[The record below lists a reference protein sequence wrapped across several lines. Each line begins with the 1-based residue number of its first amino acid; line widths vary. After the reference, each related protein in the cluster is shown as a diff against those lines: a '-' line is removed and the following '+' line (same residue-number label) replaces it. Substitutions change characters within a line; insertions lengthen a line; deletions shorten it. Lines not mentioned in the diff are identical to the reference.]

1 MATDIENQLDNE
13 DLGPV
18 EANEPLLPK
27 PPHDRSSNKSS
38 RRSRNRRSLEVIELD
53 DIPPII
59 KSANGNIFWADEQCT
74 RRVGLTSTEARLF
87 LKLLQTD
94 EPENYNYQD
103 YKEMFDDFGAEQARL
118 KELVKGLPWYKLDT
132 YRQRGIWKARIE
144 WLERMKEPRLWLLYL
159 MARRRRILQQASV
172 RVLARL
178 TEKRRWKLE
187 NGGHYERGR
196 QPPAPKPMSREHEEI
211 PALAQIMLSE
221 ATQTSTPKETSP
233 LPPPSRA
240 NQLSSEAT
248 QTSTSKETS
257 PLPPSRGRNQAVPKD
272 PAPSSEH
279 RLSQFTSRLRDSLS
293 ASRHRHSPRSSQGQC
308 PIFEKPF
315 EATREDIKRQV
326 ESIMP
331 KTKPYIVV
339 GWFHRSAGDP
349 KERILQFERPE
360 QLFRA
365 MRKGE
370 YQVRGYREYI
380 SLKSL
385 RGFGLYKCDISR
397 GAHIPLILNSSQEGV
412 LAQLFFAYKASY
424 RHADDDVTRAW
435 YGWVAK
441 NLNDGKE
448 NPLEGRYSLQLLYDW
463 SSYRLSTVV
472 AIPVILSLAIGT
484 WYMMGQGDVVTA
496 WTLALYIVTTAA
508 ALIALMAIIG
518 SLKDI

>member
-1 MATDIENQLDNE
+1 MFHIPARLAAFFYGASSRPQREGTATSRNESRCTRTIHQLFPLCHCLSTCDILNTVIIKMATDVENQLDNE

-18 EANEPLLPK
+18 EATELLLPRTDR
-27 PPHDRSSNKSS
+27 DRSSNKSS
-38 RRSRNRRSLEVIELD
+38 RRNRRSLEVIELD

-118 KELVKGLPWYKLDT
+118 QELVKRLPWYKLDT

-159 MARRRRILQQASV
+159 MARRRRILKQASV

-178 TEKRRWKLE
+178 HEKRRWKMG
-187 NGGHYERGR
+187 NGGMVERGR
-196 QPPAPKPMSREHEEI
+196 PPPDPVPPLPSRGNEEL
-211 PALAQIMLSE
+211 PGHMVPVMLSE

-233 LPPPSRA
+233 PPPLSRGKQQAGAADSTLPPPSRGKHQA
-240 NQLSSEAT
+240 ATSDAT
-248 QTSTSKETS
+248 QTSETRLGHFTSK
-257 PLPPSRGRNQAVPKD
+257 
-272 PAPSSEH
+272 
-279 RLSQFTSRLRDSLS
+279 LRDSLS

-326 ESIMP
+326 EEIMP
-331 KTKPYIVV
+331 KSTPYIVV

-349 KERILQFERPE
+349 KERILQFEEPE
-360 QLFRA
+360 QLFA
-365 MRKGE
+365 SMRKGE
-370 YQVRGYREYI
+370 GQVRGYREYF

-385 RGFGLYKCDISR
+385 RGFGLYKVR
-397 GAHIPLILNSSQEGV
+397 
-412 LAQLFFAYKASY
+412 
-424 RHADDDVTRAW
+424 
-435 YGWVAK
+435 
-441 NLNDGKE
+441 
-448 NPLEGRYSLQLLYDW
+448 LQLH
-463 SSYRLSTVV
+463 
-472 AIPVILSLAIGT
+472 A
-484 WYMMGQGDVVTA
+484 
-496 WTLALYIVTTAA
+496 
-508 ALIALMAIIG
+508 
-518 SLKDI
+518 